1 VLQASCGKVLALSA
15 MANVSESLLKR
26 RDNHWAKDADKP

>member
-1 VLQASCGKVLALSA
+1 MLQASCGKVLAFGA
-15 MANVSESLLKR
+15 MANVSEPSFKC

>member
-1 VLQASCGKVLALSA
+1 VLQASCGKVLASSA
-15 MANVSESLLKR
+15 MANVSEPLFKY